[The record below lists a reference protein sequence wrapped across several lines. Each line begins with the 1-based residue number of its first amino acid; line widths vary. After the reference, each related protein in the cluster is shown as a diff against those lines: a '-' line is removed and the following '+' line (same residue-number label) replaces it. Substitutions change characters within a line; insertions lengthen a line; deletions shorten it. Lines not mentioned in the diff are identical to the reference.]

1 VNSVKVNDDILVG
14 PSQNLLLIAGPC
26 QIESEA
32 HCIMVAKEIKKAI
45 DGLPISFV
53 FKASYDKANRTSLHG
68 TRGPGAEQGLEILAK
83 VRKEMNLPVITDVHS
98 VEQVKIAAEVVDI
111 LQIPA
116 FLCRQ
121 TDLLIEA
128 GKSKR
133 AVNIKK
139 GQFLAAQDMQFAA
152 EKVASNG
159 NRNIFLCERGTTF
172 GYRDLIVDM
181 RSLLIMRQLGYPVVF
196 DATHSVQQPGA
207 ASGASSG
214 QRQFISALVRAAVAV
229 GIDGLFIECHE
240 EPARAPSDSASML
253 PLSELRSL
261 LESAC
266 AIRAALKAVK

>member
-1 VNSVKVNDDILVG
+1 MNSVKVNDKILVG
-14 PSQNLLLIAGPC
+14 PGQNLLLMAGPC

-32 HCIMVAKEIKKAI
+32 HCIMIAKEIKQAI
-45 DGLPISFV
+45 KGLPISFV

-98 VEQVKIAAEVVDI
+98 VEQVKIAAKVVDI

-128 GKSKR
+128 GKSNL

-139 GQFLAAQDMQFAA
+139 GQFLAAEDMKFAA
-152 EKVASNG
+152 EKVAANG
-159 NRNIFLCERGTTF
+159 NQNILLCERGTTF

-214 QRQFISALVRAAVAV
+214 QRKFISALVRAAVAV

-240 EPARAPSDSASML
+240 EPTRAPSDSASML
-253 PLSELRSL
+253 PLGELRPL

-266 AIRAALKAVK
+266 AIRAAFKPD